1 MMTRSIALLI
11 AMASLGA
18 APAPAPSI
26 ALRPCAADKQQP
38 AGALCGQIGVP
49 ESRAK
54 TGGRQIALSI
64 VVLPGRSA
72 SAKTDPVFGLAG
84 GPGGAATHLAI
95 AYPRLYDMLQND
107 HDIVL
112 VDQRGTGDSNPL
124 LCSTADLTKDPAAA
138 LAEPP
143 DTPAMTACRDRL
155 AKAADLT
162 QYTTA

>member
-1 MMTRSIALLI
+1 MMTRSISLLI

-38 AGALCGQIGVP
+38 AGALCGQIGLP
-49 ESRAK
+49 ETRASRGT
-54 TGGRQIALSI
+54 TGGRQIALGF

-124 LCSTADLTKDPAAA
+124 LCSTADL
-138 LAEPP
+138 
-143 DTPAMTACRDRL
+143 
-155 AKAADLT
+155 
-162 QYTTA
+162 